1 MGALFGFCCQVC
13 LVLCMLHLIYLI
25 APQVMIN
32 KVNSVLDGT
41 VKESAKMAVRTILGL
56 CPGNLQTSKVLPT
69 KVAKKAIPL
78 LNEGEWEQY
87 ITTPQQVPAPETMQ
101 GRVEWWKTRLFRT
114 VRSSN
119 PCSSNTGG
127 GGRETKHGKNHP
139 GKKLGEIF
147 FKVFPRFSR
156 TSAEFLP

>member
-1 MGALFGFCCQVC
+1 
-13 LVLCMLHLIYLI
+13 MLHLIYLI

-127 GGRETKHGKNHP
+127 GGEKLNMGKITLEKNWVKFSSRFFP
-139 GKKLGEIF
+139 GF
-147 FKVFPRFSR
+147 Q
-156 TSAEFLP
+156 